1 MMGSFLNRHTVTAA
15 ACLAVAIG
23 AIAHAGEKIPG
34 RTRSAALP
42 SDVVATFTRRVQ
54 PLVLNKCGAGA
65 CHGGP
70 TAHEPRFARGDTA
83 GRIDRRTTLTNIDAL
98 LAAIGPDGD
107 TRTFLSRFAVQHPT
121 RPAKPHL
128 IASSLSSS
136 DRETLERWV
145 ASARA
150 GSRPSRID
158 PDVRPANAEE
168 PVKPRN
174 PFRDL
179 LEHGGPAPDLA
190 PPPPVQPRAEFTA
203 RLDLRTEPPA
213 GEVTPAD
220 DPRSPPP
227 EKADSR
233 QADRGAA
240 PSPRPSARESR

>member
-1 MMGSFLNRHTVTAA
+1 MGIFLRLHSGTAA
-15 ACLAVAIG
+15 AGLAVVIG
-23 AIAHAGEKIPG
+23 AIAHAGEKIPD
-34 RTRSAALP
+34 RARSAALP
-42 SDVVATFTRRVQ
+42 SHVIATFARRVQ

-98 LAAIGPDGD
+98 LAAVGPDGD

-121 RPAKPHL
+121 RPAKPQL
-128 IASSLSSS
+128 IAPPLSSR
-136 DRETLERWV
+136 DRETLEGWV

-158 PDVRPANAEE
+158 PAVRPAAAEV

-179 LEHGGPAPDLA
+179 LDHGGPAPDLA

-203 RLDLRTEPPA
+203 RLDLRTEPAA
-213 GEVTPAD
+213 GDVTPAD

-227 EKADSR
+227 GTADSR
-233 QADRGAA
+233 RADRGAA
-240 PSPRPSARESR
+240 PSPGPSARESR